1 MSEKLDHNVQKDR
14 LPIIL
19 GFQPISDNTRES
31 TIVIEKGKGIY
42 VYDAKG
48 KEYIE
53 ATASFYVASLGYQNE
68 ELIEAIERQ
77 YRELPFFVSAMHR
90 TSDKSLELA
99 ERLQD
104 VIPTNGSHIMF
115 ASTGSEANDFL
126 MKMMR
131 FDSVARNEP
140 ERKTIIGRH
149 ASYHGG
155 TIASASLTGA
165 HHQEFNLPIEGF
177 RHISQPDFHGDRFP
191 GETEEEYCDR
201 LVLELKNLI
210 EDEPERSV
218 KAFFAEPIS
227 FSAGF
232 KTPPAKYFE
241 KIQNLLSSYEIE
253 FACDEVITGMGRTGK
268 MLGSESL
275 GLNPDHIVMG
285 KGLTSGYFPLSAIG
299 IGASVYEGLE
309 HGSEEHGVL
318 AHAGTFSAHPV
329 GAAAAIKTL
338 EIIKRDNLLKHASH
352 MGQRL
357 KEGLMPL
364 VEHPLVGDVRGFGL
378 GIGIDFLKRNNED
391 VVSNADGDQ
400 RSIQVYQKL
409 MDIGMIV
416 RPAGRSIVVAPP
428 LIVNE
433 NEIDD
438 MVSRVKTVLDA
449 IA

>member
-1 MSEKLDHNVQKDR
+1 MTKKLDNSTPQDR

-19 GFQPISDNTRES
+19 GFQPISDNTREI
-31 TIVIEKGKGIY
+31 TTVIEKGRGVY
-42 VYDAKG
+42 VYDSKG

-77 YRELPFFVSAMHR
+77 YKELPFFVSAMHR

-99 ERLQD
+99 ERLRD
-104 VIPTNGSHIMF
+104 VIPAKGSHVMF

-131 FDSVARNEP
+131 FDSVVKNEP
-140 ERKTIIGRH
+140 DRKTIIGRRS
-149 ASYHGG
+149 SYHGG

-165 HHQEFNLPIEGF
+165 HHAEFNLPIEGF
-177 RHISQPDFHGDRFP
+177 RHVSQPDYHGDRLP
-191 GETEEEYCDR
+191 GETESEYCDR
-201 LVLELKNLI
+201 LVLELKTLI
-210 EDEPERSV
+210 ENEPERSV

-232 KTPPAKYFE
+232 KTPPTQYFK
-241 KIQNLLSSYEIE
+241 KIQNLLLNYEIE
-253 FACDEVITGMGRTGK
+253 FVCDEVITGMGRTGK

-275 GLNPDHIVMG
+275 DLSPDHVVMG

-299 IGASVYEGLE
+299 IGESLYKGLE
-309 HGSEEHGVL
+309 QGSEEHGVL

-338 EIIKRDNLLKHASH
+338 EIIKRDNLLEHASK

-357 KEGLMPL
+357 KQGLMPL
-364 VEHPLVGDVRGFGL
+364 VEHPLVGDIRGFGL
-378 GIGIDFLKRNNED
+378 GIGIDFLRRNSED
-391 VVSNADGDQ
+391 IASNTDSDQ

-409 MDIGMIV
+409 IDIGMIV
-416 RPAGRSIVVAPP
+416 RPAGRSIVIAPP
-428 LIVNE
+428 LITNE
-433 NEIDD
+433 REIDD
-438 MVSRVKTVLDA
+438 MVFRVKTVLDE
-449 IA
+449 IG